1 MSRQTHCHFYSHHL
15 RILSIHELPRRQ
27 NIGIMEVMKLNG
39 GILMGQHPR
48 ILVVDDEE
56 RIRRLVRMYLERS
69 GFEVVEAEDGQTAV
83 NLALNEPFSLI
94 ILDLMLPE
102 MDGRDVCTQIRQH
115 YEVPI
120 MMLTAAGDEMNRIH
134 GFELGADDYV
144 VKPFS
149 PRELVM
155 RVKALLKRAGEPEF
169 IKADMQQVLSF
180 PELVIHIDARRVEV
194 GGQEIS
200 LTPKEFD
207 LLVYMSQRPDKVFSR
222 EELLRDVWN
231 YQFYGDQRTV
241 DTHIKRLREKLGQAS
256 ERVSSFIVTVWGVG
270 YKFEVFQ

>member
-1 MSRQTHCHFYSHHL
+1 MREAGQAV
-15 RILSIHELPRRQ
+15 EQ
-27 NIGIMEVMKLNG
+27 NS
-39 GILMGQHPR
+39 R

-69 GFEVVEAEDGQTAV
+69 GFQVDEAEDGKTA
-83 NLALNEPFSLI
+83 LDMTLGGSYSLI
-94 ILDLMLPE
+94 ILDLMLPG
-102 MDGRDVCTQIRQH
+102 MDGRDVCAQIRQ
-115 YEVPI
+115 YYQTPI
-120 MMLTAAGDEMNRIH
+120 IMLTAAGDEMNRIQ

-155 RVKALLKRAGEPEF
+155 RVKALLKRAGEPEVS
-169 IKADMQQVLSF
+169 KNDLQQVLTF
-180 PELVIHIDARRVEV
+180 AGLIIHMDARRVEV
-194 GGQEIS
+194 ANREVS

-207 LLVYMSQRPDKVFSR
+207 LLVYMAQRPDKVFGR

-241 DTHIKRLREKLGQAS
+241 DTHVKRLREKLGQYS
-256 ERVSSFIVTVWGVG
+256 EQVSRYIVTVWGVG
-270 YKFEVFQ
+270 YKFEVSE

>member
-1 MSRQTHCHFYSHHL
+1 MDQ
-15 RILSIHELPRRQ
+15 Q
-27 NIGIMEVMKLNG
+27 
-39 GILMGQHPR
+39 PR

-69 GFEVVEAEDGQTAV
+69 GFSVDEASDGQTA
-83 NLALNEPFSLI
+83 LDMALSGPYAVI

-102 MDGRDVCTQIRQH
+102 LDGRDVCAQIRQH
-115 YEVPI
+115 QDTPI
-120 MMLTAAGDEMNRIH
+120 IMLTAAGDEMNRIH

-149 PRELVM
+149 PRELIM
-155 RVKALLKRAGEPEF
+155 RVKALLKRAGEVDFNRSEL
-169 IKADMQQVLSF
+169 QQVLTF
-180 PELVIHIDARRVEV
+180 PGLSVHIDARRVAVNEQDV
-194 GGQEIS
+194 N

-207 LLVYMSQRPDKVFSR
+207 LLVYMAQRPDKVFNR

-256 ERVSSFIVTVWGVG
+256 EDVSRYIVTVWGVG
-270 YKFEVFQ
+270 YKFEVTA